1 MCSRHSDGVRNDND
15 RARRAVR
22 QALAA
27 AGWNPADLAR
37 AAEVDEGTVL
47 DFINGQRTP
56 QIRTRGKLEAA
67 LGWPAGTLD
76 DIAAGGEAPVPQE
89 QPPARP
95 GLSVVGATV
104 EPEVNE
110 DEVDNEVLAAIRR
123 DPDLDDDARNHFLN
137 QYELLREMSQRRRIA
152 AEKGEPDLLPYVA
165 HGKRREPVDLAEER
179 RLEELAKQAA
189 QDNPHSPYRDRDK

>member
-1 MCSRHSDGVRNDND
+1 MTEDVGPL
-15 RARRAVR
+15 ARAVR
-22 QALAA
+22 SRRLELGLRQ
-27 AGWNPADLAR
+27 ADLAGRGGPALATVGLIESGRERSPRPLTLGGLDR
-37 AAEVDEGTVL
+37 ALDWKSGSAAAVL
-47 DFINGQRTP
+47 
-56 QIRTRGKLEAA
+56 RGE
-67 LGWPAGTLD
+67 D
-76 DIAAGGEAPVPQE
+76 PVPFE

-104 EPEVNE
+104 EPDVDEE
-110 DEVDNEVLAAIRR
+110 EVDNEVLAAIRR

-165 HGKRREPVDLAEER
+165 HGKRRDAVDPAEER

-189 QDNPHSPYRDRDK
+189 RDNPHSPYRDRDK